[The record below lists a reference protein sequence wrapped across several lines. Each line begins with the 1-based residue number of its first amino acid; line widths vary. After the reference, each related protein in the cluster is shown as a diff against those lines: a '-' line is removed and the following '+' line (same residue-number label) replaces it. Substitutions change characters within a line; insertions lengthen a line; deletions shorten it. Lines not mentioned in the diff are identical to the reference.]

1 MKLSRYGGTSRASYQ
16 VLWWH
21 TVLDFEICFISK
33 LEPIICNLNNQNYK
47 MEKVV
52 LVAFDNYTDIDIFLA
67 WDLLNRVKFRDQESG
82 NRNSHRID
90 NLS

>member
-1 MKLSRYGGTSRASYQ
+1 
-16 VLWWH
+16 
-21 TVLDFEICFISK
+21 
-33 LEPIICNLNNQNYK
+33 